1 MRAPTRCARMMV
13 GGRAGVKV
21 RIICVYFEHFAA
33 AVETREHPG
42 LAQCPVVI
50 GGYPHQRKHVLD
62 CSGEAAGMSVV
73 VGMPLRQAH
82 HLCPDA
88 AFLPG
93 DEDKYT
99 RYFDEV
105 LNILERFSPAVEA
118 AELGKAFL
126 DGSGLS
132 GLYGPEESLAL
143 RLGTE
148 ILAGTCLR
156 PKVGVASSKF
166 VAEVAAS
173 LASLSNPCIVQAG
186 GEREFLQSLPS
197 SLLPL
202 SEEIS
207 SRFDMLGLRT
217 MGQIATLPLEALA
230 AQFGAE
236 GILAHQLANGIDN
249 RPLVPRPKP
258 VVLEAELTLD
268 SHIDSLD
275 GMLSAVEKLLDRLIP
290 VLRRRNQTCLE
301 IRLGFRYVKEVGDKA
316 WLKIEAA
323 RRQGAFTLLK
333 DFYRRTRL
341 NRQAVENLIMVGA
354 FDSMG
359 VPRRQLL
366 WELGLLLQQ
375 QPDGLDLGLPVY
387 QIPLP
392 EMSLAERIA
401 ADYEVQGLSAS
412 HHPMEALRTSI
423 SRDGI
428 LTSSDIA
435 TSPSGAKVR
444 VAGCVV
450 CRQAPITLPGVASSS
465 QLRMNSGWSM

>member
-1 MRAPTRCARMMV
+1 MMV
-13 GGRAGVKV
+13 GGGAGVKV

-33 AVETREHPG
+33 AVETREHPE
-42 LAQCPVVI
+42 LAHCPVVI

-62 CSGEAAGMSVV
+62 CSGEAARMSVV

-173 LASLSNPCIVQAG
+173 LSSLSNPCIVQAG

-202 SEEIS
+202 SEGIS

-301 IRLGFRYVKEVGDKA
+301 IRLSLQAEGASSWDKSLFLKEPTDSKQEIIG
-316 WLKIEAA
+316 
-323 RRQGAFTLLK
+323 LL
-333 DFYRRTRL
+333 RHRL
-341 NRQAVENLIMVGA
+341 ESLRLPAGIT
-354 FDSMG
+354 G
-359 VPRRQLL
+359 VRLGLTHLSGERAKQ
-366 WELGLLLQQ
+366 GLLLQREKLKQ
-375 QPDGLDLGLPVY
+375 EEQLKRSARQLKARLGKNPLKRV
-387 QIPLP
+387 IPLDPASRIP
-392 EMSLAERIA
+392 ERR
-401 ADYEVQGLSAS
+401 SA
-412 HHPMEALRTSI
+412 
-423 SRDGI
+423 
-428 LTSSDIA
+428 LTD
-435 TSPSGAKVR
+435 
-444 VAGCVV
+444 
-450 CRQAPITLPGVASSS
+450 LE
-465 QLRMNSGWSM
+465 L